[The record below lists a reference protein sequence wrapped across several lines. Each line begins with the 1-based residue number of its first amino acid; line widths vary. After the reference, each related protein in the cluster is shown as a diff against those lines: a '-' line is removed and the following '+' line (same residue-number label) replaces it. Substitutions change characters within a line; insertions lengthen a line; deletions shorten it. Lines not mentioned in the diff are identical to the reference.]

1 MRTPGANRA
10 QGRVKPTPSTIR
22 DSYLHD
28 RGLGLDCTSRID
40 LNVEAP
46 DFFLLGMHSRHEVAS
61 RLSVVPIK
69 AVSRF

>member
-1 MRTPGANRA
+1 M
-10 QGRVKPTPSTIR
+10 R